1 MDIDVAEGE
10 TGELPCSRDLL
21 RRFTG
26 TTCSDKPP
34 LLSAETASFSSSA
47 ASREMDLC
55 LGLSLG
61 GCFARDKRLLRSSSI
76 SDLPVIPT
84 DEDYPPAA
92 APLARTCS
100 LPVEAEEDHRKRKEI
115 QSLKRLEAKRKREE
129 KKFSRPGS
137 DGELCGGVPPRWGMG
152 AGGVPA
158 AVSPARPAGLWRSSS
173 SFDIGASI
181 GPELPATTNSAE
193 AGKSSSSS
201 STPETIHK
209 SEPQAAAAISPAPE
223 VLRSLRSLGEDDEA
237 MKRMSARSVKVSKD
251 VESNIMEEM
260 PCVSTKGDGP
270 NGTRIEGFLYKY
282 KKGEEVRIVCV
293 CHGRFLTPA
302 EFIRHA
308 GGGDVEHPLRHIV
321 VNPPS
326 SSSSSSAYF
335 SQ

>member
-1 MDIDVAEGE
+1 MEIDVAEGE
-10 TGELPCSRDLL
+10 AGELPCPRDLL
-21 RRFTG
+21 LRFTG
-26 TTCSDKPP
+26 TTCSDKTP

-47 ASREMDLC
+47 GSREMDLC

-61 GCFARDKRLLRSSSI
+61 GCFARDKRLVRSSSI
-76 SDLPVIPT
+76 AELSVLPS

-92 APLARTCS
+92 APLSRTCS
-100 LPVEAEEDHRKRKEI
+100 LPVEAEEDHRKRKEM

-129 KKFSRPGS
+129 KKFSRPGG
-137 DGELCGGVPPRWGMG
+137 DGEIYGGVPPRWGVG
-152 AGGVPA
+152 GGGVAA
-158 AVSPARPAGLWRSSS
+158 AVSPARPTGLWKSSS
-173 SFDIGASI
+173 SFDVGASR
-181 GPELPATTNSAE
+181 GADLPAMTNSAE

-209 SEPQAAAAISPAPE
+209 SEPPAATIPPAPE
-223 VLRSLRSLGEDDEA
+223 ILRSLRSLGEDDEA

-308 GGGDVEHPLRHIV
+308 GGGDVDHPLRHIV

-326 SSSSSSAYF
+326 SSSSSSAFY